1 MKRLISTIALLLSLA
16 TIMYGQESFITI
28 EVSDQ
33 YTTHIAFTDHIIY
46 TDLGQATIIAGTAE
60 SNKNILRIKA
70 TEKNITSTNATV
82 ILRSGK
88 FFTFYVAYSQE
99 PSKLFY
105 DFRHLTP
112 TDISHESSDTLII
125 SHPTEEEIKNSS
137 LDTLS
142 YISSLKRALSHL
154 GERKD
159 KVSITI
165 WSIYQSEN
173 STYITYNIK
182 NNSNLPVKLNGPIH
196 TYKQTNDPNKK
207 GASQSI
213 EITPYKMEKTEVTV
227 ASGKDT
233 TLTYEYRGLALS
245 DTQQLTVYMY
255 TADNRTFL
263 FPISQEDLIKSRK
276 IKIKL

>member
-1 MKRLISTIALLLSLA
+1 MKRLISTTIALLLSLA
-16 TIMYGQESFITI
+16 TIMYGQESPITI

-105 DFRHLTP
+105 DFRQLTP
-112 TDISHESSDTLII
+112 TDISDESSDTLII

-213 EITPYKMEKTEVTV
+213 EITPYKKEKTEITV
-227 ASGKDT
+227 ASGEDT

-255 TADNRTFL
+255 TSDNRTFL
-263 FPISQEDLIKSRK
+263 FPINQEDLIKSRK
-276 IKIKL
+276 IKL

>member
-1 MKRLISTIALLLSLA
+1 MKRLISTTIALLLSLA
-16 TIMYGQESFITI
+16 TIMYGQESPITI

-105 DFRHLTP
+105 DFRQLTP
-112 TDISHESSDTLII
+112 TDISDESSDTLII

-213 EITPYKMEKTEVTV
+213 EITPYKKEKTEVTV
-227 ASGKDT
+227 ASGEDT

-255 TADNRTFL
+255 TSDNRTFL
-263 FPISQEDLIKSRK
+263 FPINQEDLIKSRK
-276 IKIKL
+276 IKL

>member
-1 MKRLISTIALLLSLA
+1 MKRLISTTIALLLSLA
-16 TIMYGQESFITI
+16 TIMYGQESPITI

-105 DFRHLTP
+105 DFRQLTP
-112 TDISHESSDTLII
+112 TDISDESSDTLII

-213 EITPYKMEKTEVTV
+213 EITPYKKEKTDVTV
-227 ASGKDT
+227 ASGEDT
-233 TLTYEYRGLALS
+233 LS
-245 DTQQLTVYMY
+245 HTNT
-255 TADNRTFL
+255 
-263 FPISQEDLIKSRK
+263 EDWPYPTHSS
-276 IKIKL
+276 

>member
-16 TIMYGQESFITI
+16 TIMYGQESPITI

-105 DFRHLTP
+105 DFRQLTP
-112 TDISHESSDTLII
+112 TDISDESSDTLII

-213 EITPYKMEKTEVTV
+213 EITPYKKEKTEVTV
-227 ASGKDT
+227 ASGEDT

-255 TADNRTFL
+255 TSDNRTFL
-263 FPISQEDLIKSRK
+263 FPINQEDLIKSRK
-276 IKIKL
+276 IKL